1 MPIESSLTG
10 LGFTSTPAS
19 LSPQHEN
26 TGTNL
31 SIMENRSLIC
41 AKTGESL
48 RLVCVSGAHRSGTS
62 MVTRSLVILRF
73 ELGEKLMPP
82 RGGNNAKGFFEDLD
96 VVQLNEKLLA
106 ACNRHWDSV
115 LPLNAQE
122 INSLIQKGYAEQGLR
137 LLQLKLSQHNHFAF
151 KDPRT
156 SKLIPF
162 WETALGRGG
171 IKPVHLFV
179 VRNPLSIAASLQ
191 KRDGIPT
198 GKSLLIWLEHV
209 LSFLNA
215 TQGSKVLFVSYEA
228 FMDSP
233 EEQVDRIGAWL
244 GKEVDP
250 VELSRFTSNF
260 IDKQLQHTSFA
271 TQDLLQ
277 STSVPALV
285 KEVYLGIE
293 AFCKDTSPDS
303 DFKEVLA
310 KWTAEFRSLEFF
322 LNIVDAQTS
331 TDHSLSNELLHTQ
344 GQFEFARRELTKAAD
359 TIANL
364 NRQIS
369 AQKFLVRTRESEID
383 EIRSSRSWKITA
395 PLRGLGTLA
404 RRYKVLI
411 FAKRM
416 AELFLTQAGRDKIN
430 SFARKKGGYL
440 ALCRLAISDVRTN
453 GLRQGLGHAISRVTN
468 QASRL
473 ALQHEFHKDY
483 ENWLNQY
490 EVVDDA
496 LLTRMEKAMEAMAQK
511 PTFSIVMPVYNPP
524 IEFLAKAIESVLA
537 QNYPY
542 WQLCIADDAS
552 TQPEVRACLEK
563 YSMQDDRVKVVYRPT
578 NGHISAASN
587 SALTLATGDFVVL
600 LDQDD
605 LLPVYAL
612 MKVAEAINRQPEADL
627 LYSDEDKID
636 ESGRRFHPYFK
647 TDWNPDLIYSH
658 NVFSHLG
665 IYRRSL
671 VSKVGGFRE
680 GFEGSQ
686 DYDLLLRCLEQTSA
700 TRIVH
705 IPHVL
710 YHWRAHQGSTS
721 VSNQAKPYAM
731 VAGES
736 AINDH
741 FLRTNIKGRVKLE
754 DTGYRVYYDLPPS
767 PPLVSIIIPTRDQ
780 AALVEACIKSVLL
793 KTQYPRFEIL
803 LVDNGSTEKE
813 SFDAWERLKGSGVK
827 VLRDDAPFNFSRLNN
842 VAAAVATGEVFCLLN
857 NDTEVITA
865 DWLNTLVSHALRP
878 EVGAVGA
885 RLLYPNGA
893 VQHAGVVL
901 GLGGIAG
908 HSHYAFP
915 AELDGYFSRVRLT
928 STFSA
933 VTGACLVVRR
943 ELYQEVGGLDEKH
956 LAVAFNDL
964 DFCLKLSAKGYRCV
978 YAPDAVLY
986 HHESVSRG
994 HEDDPV
1000 KVARLQSEASV
1011 MYERWGPLIANDPF
1025 YSPNLSLDPPGFG
1038 LAWPPRVSIQ

>member
-1 MPIESSLTG
+1 MVL
-10 LGFTSTPAS
+10 L
-19 LSPQHEN
+19 PQ
-26 TGTNL
+26 T
-31 SIMENRSLIC
+31 RSMRPLL
-41 AKTGESL
+41 KEL
-48 RLVCVSGAHRSGTS
+48 KLVIVAGAHRSGTS
-62 MVTRSLVILRF
+62 LVARSLGVFNLQ
-73 ELGEKLMPP
+73 LGEELMAPQP
-82 RGGNNAKGFFEDLD
+82 GNNAKGFFEDLD
-96 VVQLNEKLLA
+96 VVQLHDEILA

-122 INSLIQKGYAEQGLR
+122 ISGLVQKGSAERALE
-137 LLQLKLSQHNHFAF
+137 LVESKISQHGHFAF
-151 KDPRT
+151 KDPRV

-162 WETALGRGG
+162 WDAALGQGG
-171 IKPVHLFV
+171 IQPAYLFV
-179 VRNPLSIAASLQ
+179 VRNPLSVAASLK
-191 KRDGIPT
+191 KRDGFPI
-198 GKSLLIWLEHV
+198 GKSLLLWLEHV

-215 TQGSKVLFVSYEA
+215 TQGLKVLFVSYDA
-228 FMDSP
+228 FMALP
-233 EEQVDRIGAWL
+233 KAQINRMGAWL

-250 VELSRFTSNF
+250 VELSRFTNGF
-260 IDKQLQHTSFA
+260 LDKRLQHTSFV
-271 TQDLLQ
+271 TEDLLQ

-285 KEVYLGIE
+285 KEVYLGIK
-293 AFCKDTSPDS
+293 AFCNDISADS
-303 DFKEVLA
+303 QFKEMLA

-322 LNIVDAQTS
+322 LDIVDGQ
-331 TDHSLSNELLHTQ
+331 SLQYRQLDSQLRNELFHTQ
-344 GQFEFARRELTKAAD
+344 GQFEFARQELTKAAD
-359 TIANL
+359 TIADL

-395 PLRGLGTLA
+395 PLRALGALA
-404 RRYKVLI
+404 RRYKMLI

-416 AELFLTQAGRDKIN
+416 AELVLTQAGRNKIN
-430 SFARKKGGYL
+430 SFAQKKGGYL
-440 ALCRLAISDVRTN
+440 ALCRFAISDIRAN
-453 GLRQGLGHAISRVTN
+453 GLRQGLGHAVSRVMK

-473 ALQHEFHKDY
+473 ALAHEFHKDY
-483 ENWLNQY
+483 ESWLTQY

-496 LLTRMEKAMEAMAQK
+496 LLTRMEEAMETMAHK

-524 IEFLAKAIESVLA
+524 IEFLAQAIESVLA

-552 TQPEVRACLEK
+552 SLPEVRACLEDYCK
-563 YSMQDDRVKVVYRPT
+563 RDERVRAVYRPT

-647 TDWNPDLIYSH
+647 TEWNPDLIYSH

-665 IYRRSL
+665 VYRRSL

-686 DYDLLLRCLEQTSA
+686 DYDLLLRCLEQTTPA
-700 TRIVH
+700 RIVH

-731 VAGES
+731 VAGER

-741 FLRTNIKGRVKLE
+741 FLRTNIKARVKLE

-813 SFDAWERLKGSGVK
+813 SFEAWERLKGLGVK

-842 VAAAVATGEVFCLLN
+842 AAAAVASGEFLCLLN
-857 NDTEVITA
+857 NDTEVIAA

-885 RLLYPNGA
+885 RLLYPNGT

-901 GLGGIAG
+901 GLGGVAG
-908 HSHYAFP
+908 HSHYACP

-943 ELYQEVGGLDEKH
+943 ELYQQVGGLDEKH

-1000 KVARLQSEASV
+1000 KVARLQREAGF
-1011 MYERWGPLIANDPF
+1011 MYERWGPLIENDPF

-1038 LAWPPRVSIQ
+1038 LAWPPRVSLI